1 MHDAGS
7 RPLARRGVSPGATDA
22 GAGGRLLVVGAG
34 TMGAQIAQQAA
45 LNGIDVALVDVG
57 ADVLQRAM
65 ATNRQWLDRRVE
77 KGKLD
82 RETADAAA
90 ARVTPT
96 TDLATAAAG
105 AAWAIEAVVEIP
117 SVKREIFTALDAHL
131 PANAGIAT
139 NSSNIV
145 VSRLADATARPEL
158 CCNMHFFHP
167 VLVMDLCEV
176 VRGPQTSDETTARA
190 VAWSRRM
197 GRTPIVVEKE
207 IDGFIVNRILG
218 SASRAA
224 FSLLQAGVASA
235 EDIDIAVRKG
245 LNWPMGPF
253 QLSDFSGL
261 DTVLTIRRDRM
272 ERDHAP
278 GDVATVAIL
287 ERMVAAGR
295 LGRKSGRGFYD
306 YAVDPPAPVP
316 LPD

>member
-1 MHDAGS
+1 MARSVPVGS
-7 RPLARRGVSPGATDA
+7 DQ
-22 GAGGRLLVVGAG
+22 GRLVVVGAG

-45 LNGIDVALVDVG
+45 LHGIDVSLVDVD
-57 ADVLQRAM
+57 AEHLQRAM
-65 ATNRQWLDRRVE
+65 TSNRQHLDRRVE

-82 RETADAAA
+82 RVEADAATS
-90 ARVTPT
+90 RVTAT
-96 TDLATAAAG
+96 TDLASAASES
-105 AAWAIEAVVEIP
+105 AWAIEAVVELA
-117 SVKREIFTALDAHL
+117 SVKREIFAALDAHL
-131 PANAGIAT
+131 PARAGIAT

-176 VRGPQTSDETTARA
+176 VRGPETSDETCARA

-207 IDGFIVNRILG
+207 MEGFIVDVVLG
-218 SASRAA
+218 AASREA
-224 FSLLQAGVASA
+224 FSLLKGGVASA

-272 ERDHAP
+272 QRDRAP

-306 YAVDPPAPVP
+306 YAVDPPVP
-316 LPD
+316 LPLPG

>member
-1 MHDAGS
+1 
-7 RPLARRGVSPGATDA
+7 
-22 GAGGRLLVVGAG
+22 
-34 TMGAQIAQQAA
+34 
-45 LNGIDVALVDVG
+45 
-57 ADVLQRAM
+57 M
-65 ATNRQWLDRRVE
+65 ASNRQWLDRRVE
-77 KGKLD
+77 KGRLERAD
-82 RETADAAA
+82 ADAAGS
-90 ARVTPT
+90 RVTPT
-96 TDLATAAAG
+96 TDLASAASAS
-105 AAWAIEAVVEIP
+105 AWAIEAVVELP
-117 SVKREIFTALDAHL
+117 SVKREIFAELDAHL
-131 PANAGIAT
+131 PARAGIAT

-176 VRGPQTSDETTARA
+176 VRGPETSDETCARA
-190 VAWSRRM
+190 IAWSKRM
-197 GRTPIVVEKE
+197 GRTPILVEKE

-218 SASRAA
+218 SASREA
-224 FSLLQAGVASA
+224 FSLLQGGVASA

-253 QLSDFSGL
+253 QLADFSGL

-287 ERMVAAGR
+287 ERMVGAGR

-306 YAVDPPAPVP
+306 YAVDPPAP
-316 LPD
+316 LPPPD

>member
-1 MHDAGS
+1 MTV
-7 RPLARRGVSPGATDA
+7 PARAE
-22 GAGGRLLVVGAG
+22 GRLLVVGAG

-45 LNGIDVALVDVG
+45 LHGIDVALVDVNRE
-57 ADVLQRAM
+57 VLERAM
-65 ATNRQWLDRRVE
+65 TSNRKWLDRRVE

-82 RETADAAA
+82 RDEADAAT
-90 ARVTPT
+90 RGVTAM
-96 TDLATAAAG
+96 TDLATAASG
-105 AAWAIEAVVEIP
+105 SAWAIEAVVEIA
-117 SVKREIFTALDAHL
+117 SVKREVFAALDAHL
-131 PANAGIAT
+131 PADAGIAT

-145 VSRLADATARPEL
+145 VSRLADATRRPEL

-176 VRGPQTSDETTARA
+176 VRGPQTSDETCARA

-218 SASRAA
+218 SASREA
-224 FSLLQAGVASA
+224 FSLLQGGVASA
-235 EDIDIAVRKG
+235 EDIDVAVRKG

-253 QLSDFSGL
+253 SLADFSGL

-306 YAVDPPAPVP
+306 YAVDPPAPLP

>member
-1 MHDAGS
+1 
-7 RPLARRGVSPGATDA
+7 VTDE
-22 GAGGRLLVVGAG
+22 GRLLVVGAG

-45 LNGIDVALVDVG
+45 LHGVDVSLVDVDG
-57 ADVLQRAM
+57 EHLQRAM
-65 ATNRQWLDRRVE
+65 ASNSKWIERQVE
-77 KGKLD
+77 KGRLD
-82 RETADAAA
+82 RADADAAA
-90 ARVTPT
+90 ARVTAT
-96 TDLATAAAG
+96 TDLAAAA
-105 AAWAIEAVVEIP
+105 AESTWAIEAVVEIP
-117 SVKREIFTALDAHL
+117 SVKREIFAELDAHL
-131 PANAGIAT
+131 PPRAGIAT

-176 VRGPQTSDETTARA
+176 VRGPQTSDETCERA

-218 SASRAA
+218 SASREA
-224 FSLLQAGVASA
+224 FSLLEGGVASA
-235 EDIDIAVRKG
+235 EDIDVAVRKG

-253 QLSDFSGL
+253 QLADFSGL

-278 GDVATVAIL
+278 GDVATVSIL
-287 ERMVAAGR
+287 ERMVSAGR
-295 LGRKSGRGFYD
+295 FGRKNGRGFYD
-306 YAVDPPAPVP
+306 YAVDPPAPLP

>member
-1 MHDAGS
+1 MATEADAE
-7 RPLARRGVSPGATDA
+7 
-22 GAGGRLLVVGAG
+22 GRLLVVGAG

-45 LNGIDVALVDVG
+45 LNGIDVALVDVS

-65 ATNRQWLDRRVE
+65 VTNRQWLDRRVE

-82 RETADAAA
+82 RDSADAAA
-90 ARVTPT
+90 RRVSPMS
-96 TDLATAAAG
+96 DLASAAAG
-105 AAWAIEAVVEIP
+105 SAWAIEAVVEIP
-117 SVKREIFTALDAHL
+117 SVKREVFAALDAHL
-131 PANAGIAT
+131 PATAGIAT

-218 SASRAA
+218 SASREA
-224 FSLLQAGVASA
+224 FTLLQGGVASA
-235 EDIDIAVRKG
+235 EDIDVAVRKG

-306 YAVDPPAPVP
+306 YAVDPPAPLP